1 MPFLL
6 IGLGILFF
14 VSQTSD
20 AGSILDMSK
29 RLFNL
34 DDVTPE
40 EQSGGYN
47 TDYDVVFE
55 SAAEKHKVPFALM
68 KAHAI
73 QESSLN
79 PSAFMDENPK
89 SNPDRDG
96 WASRGLMQ
104 VLWWPGSS
112 RFVKYGYSDSDLG
125 FDGVRL
131 FEPELNIDIAAQI
144 IRDNLKACGG
154 NVRDAINMYNS
165 GAKESVR
172 PAPGNYTDKVY
183 SNYLK
188 ILGRG

>member
-20 AGSILDMSK
+20 AGSVLNMSK

-34 DDVTPE
+34 DDVLPE
-40 EQSGGYN
+40 NQSGSFK
-47 TDYDVVFE
+47 TDYDIVFE
-55 SAAEKHKVPFALM
+55 NAADKYGVPFALM

-79 PSAFMDENPK
+79 PSAFMDENPQSK
-89 SNPDRDG
+89 PDRDG

-104 VLWWPGSS
+104 VLWWPGSG
-112 RFVKYGYSDSDLG
+112 RFEQYGYSDSDLG

-144 IRDNLKACGG
+144 IKSNLQSSKG
-154 NVRDAINMYNS
+154 NIRDAINMYNS
-165 GAKESVR
+165 GVKESVR

-183 SNYLK
+183 KNYLTL
-188 ILGRG
+188 LGKV